1 MLKRKSLTINALGVA
16 LLLLAVTGCQKQ
28 DGATTGN
35 PVSFSVSVAGQ
46 EGSKAVLYNNNA
58 ALEALG
64 SFICS
69 AYNTNTHAAVFDA
82 QTVSYANSKWTTADE
97 YTWQPGET
105 LTFCAYAPTGATGVT
120 LPTDGSGIDF
130 SCSVADNVKDQT
142 DVMLG
147 YYSGNGDYTGTAN
160 IVFKHPLT
168 AVRFKMGDL
177 AEFIPGFNRIT
188 SIQIANVYAG
198 GTLAKWNV
206 GSFVWTPSMTYKNVT
221 MDVSGT
227 FAKGEDIVGTD
238 TNNNAEAFTLIPQ
251 NLATRSATLI
261 VNYDATEDGTIVAVV
276 NRVSESS
283 TEWEAGKVYTYTI
296 NYRTMPLT
304 IRDDSGFNPVTGWT
318 TDTTTREIEADDV
331 N

>member
-1 MLKRKSLTINALGVA
+1 M
-16 LLLLAVTGCQKQ
+16 
-28 DGATTGN
+28 
-35 PVSFSVSVAGQ
+35 
-46 EGSKAVLYNNNA
+46 
-58 ALEALG
+58 
-64 SFICS
+64 
-69 AYNTNTHAAVFDA
+69 
-82 QTVSYANSKWTTADE
+82 
-97 YTWQPGET
+97 
-105 LTFCAYAPTGATGVT
+105 T
-120 LPTDGSGIDF
+120 LPTDGSGIIF
-130 SCSVADNVKDQT
+130 NCNVADNAKDQT

-177 AEFIPGFNRIT
+177 AEFIPGFNCIT

-206 GSFVWTPSMTYKNVT
+206 GSFEWDLSMTYKNVT
-221 MDVSGT
+221 MNVSGT

-238 TNNNAEAFTLIPQ
+238 TNHNAEAFTLIPQ